1 MGADSVVSSIL
12 DGFSLTRVSWDTILV
27 AMALAFVIGL
37 FIFFIYK
44 KTFTGMVFTK
54 SYGISLILLTLVT
67 AALIMVI
74 SSNAILSIGMVGAL
88 SIVRFRTAI
97 KDPMDTMYMFWAIA
111 EGIIIGANYYIVALV
126 SAVLIGI
133 FMVVVSIFRM
143 KKNMPYILVLRFEDT
158 AKQDVQNLLRKLP
171 QGNLKSKTASRGVIE
186 LTIEINVTDAEIA
199 LIDRFANIPGVY
211 DASLIS
217 YTGDVIA

>member
-158 AKQDVQNLLRKLP
+158 ASCR
-171 QGNLKSKTASRGVIE
+171 RGI
-186 LTIEINVTDAEIA
+186 
-199 LIDRFANIPGVY
+199 
-211 DASLIS
+211 
-217 YTGDVIA
+217 